1 MPFVLT
7 LLTSVGVML
16 LGICRLRRY
25 WALNLK
31 RRQRAA
37 SPISSSGSPLS
48 PQPPLVSG
56 CQPGCYFG

>member
-25 WALNLK
+25 
-31 RRQRAA
+31 
-37 SPISSSGSPLS
+37 
-48 PQPPLVSG
+48 
-56 CQPGCYFG
+56 